1 MQLPI
6 FVYCLPTKKMAVSW
20 GSEGWPRNLVR
31 LECISERRQK
41 WNSRGVSRTH
51 PLRLKG
57 MMAIVWTSPWQAIV
71 KALAS
76 NDGVSGQGDWSHRQ
90 ARCCLS
96 VKSQEKT
103 ELPPFPTP
111 REPNSRSHL
120 HQPLPSPFLW
130 TEIRSHVAWS
140 QICDQTQCTVQ
151 DFTDENNFLLLHLTS
166 GVTDFC

>member
-1 MQLPI
+1 
-6 FVYCLPTKKMAVSW
+6 MAVSW

-31 LECISERRQK
+31 IECIGERRQK
-41 WNSRGVSRTH
+41 WNSGGISRTQPSETQGNDGH
-51 PLRLKG
+51 S
-57 MMAIVWTSPWQAIV
+57 VDSPWQATV
-71 KALAS
+71 KALARYG
-76 NDGVSGQGDWSHRQ
+76 GVSGPGGWSHRQ
-90 ARCCLS
+90 ARCCLP

-103 ELPPFPTP
+103 ELPPFPTA
-111 REPNSRSHL
+111 RDPNSRSCL
-120 HQPLPSPFLW
+120 HQPLPSPLLW